1 LLACHDENE
10 EAELYRLASAESR
23 QVKYP
28 ANKFIFLQ
36 EEAVENPG
44 VAVDAMADLPGNPK
58 VLCISLLAFSL
69 GFAVWGMFSALAP
82 FLIKWYNFS
91 PTQVL
96 VLAAMEPFF
105 AAAVSIPLGIL
116 TDKFGGRT
124 VFTLLLLSLSIPLF
138 CGLFAQGYYA
148 FLLLGSLLGL
158 GGASFVVGNAHVS
171 SWYPKS
177 KQGTAL
183 GIFALG
189 NIGITVG
196 MMAVTFLV
204 THVLVGPDG
213 WRLIFPIFA
222 VATLLMALV
231 YWFFTS
237 DSPYNEYKDASVR
250 EIVAVYRSGAVVWLV
265 PYLYWVSF
273 GTLTFFASAMPTY
286 LVDRWHVDAVGASMV
301 YTPLLVVCVALTR
314 PLGGWLADRFDALR
328 ILGRLFGLMVVL
340 ALVMAMQVSLNVELF
355 AIYGLAL
362 LAGAAAAAV
371 VKLIPVYFRQVGA
384 VSGLAKAAGA
394 ACGFTMTV
402 TLAVSNQL
410 LGSYTFGFAIWALM
424 NVAAFYITLSRVGF
438 RHANIEAISSGAPPM
453 RYRSVQT
460 SRPAN

>member
-1 LLACHDENE
+1 M
-10 EAELYRLASAESR
+10 AE
-23 QVKYP
+23 P
-28 ANKFIFLQ
+28 
-36 EEAVENPG
+36 
-44 VAVDAMADLPGNPK
+44 PGNAR
-58 VLCISLLAFSL
+58 VLWVSMLAFAL

-82 FLIKWYNFS
+82 FLIKWYSFS

-96 VLAAMEPFF
+96 VLAAMEPLF
-105 AAAVSIPLGIL
+105 AAAVSIPLGIV
-116 TDKFGGRT
+116 TDKFGGRK
-124 VFTLLLLSLSIPLF
+124 VFTLLLLSLTVPLVF
-138 CGLFAQGYYA
+138 GFFAQGYYA

-196 MMAVTFLV
+196 MMTVTFLV
-204 THVLVGPDG
+204 TRVLHGPDG
-213 WRLIFPIFA
+213 WRLIFPIFGI
-222 VATLLMALV
+222 ATLLMALV

-237 DSPYNEYKDASVR
+237 DSPNNQHEGVSVR
-250 EIVAVYRSGAVVWLV
+250 EIIAVYSSGVMVWLV
-265 PYLYWVSF
+265 AYLYWVSF

-286 LVDRWHVDAVGASMV
+286 LLDHWHVDASQASMV
-301 YTPLLVVCVALTR
+301 YAPLLVVCVAITR

-328 ILGRLFGLMVVL
+328 ILGLLFGIMVVL
-340 ALVMAMQVSLNVELF
+340 ALVMAIQISLNVELF

-371 VKLIPVYFRQVGA
+371 VKLIPVYFRHVGA

-402 TLAVSNQL
+402 TLAASKNL
-410 LGSYTFGFAIWALM
+410 LGGYTFGFAIWALM
-424 NVAAFYITLSRVGF
+424 NIAAFYITLSRVGF
-438 RHANIEAISSGAPPM
+438 RHAKPVIEAIP
-453 RYRSVQT
+453 VH
-460 SRPAN
+460 

>member
-1 LLACHDENE
+1 MAD
-10 EAELYRLASAESR
+10 
-23 QVKYP
+23 P
-28 ANKFIFLQ
+28 PG
-36 EEAVENPG
+36 NPG
-44 VAVDAMADLPGNPK
+44 VLW
-58 VLCISLLAFSL
+58 ISFLAFSL
-69 GFAVWGMFSALAP
+69 GFAIWGMFSALAP

-91 PTQVL
+91 ATQVL
-96 VLAAMEPFF
+96 VLAAMEPFI

-124 VFTLLLLSLSIPLF
+124 IFTLLLLTLTLPLF
-138 CGLFAQGYYA
+138 AGFFAQGYYA

-196 MMAVTFLV
+196 MMTVTFLV
-204 THVLVGPDG
+204 TRVLEGPDG

-222 VATLLMALV
+222 VPTLLMALV

-237 DSPYNEYKDASVR
+237 DPPHRQHKGASLR
-250 EIVAVYRSGAVVWLV
+250 EIVSVYRSGVVVWLV

-286 LVDRWHVDAVGASMV
+286 LVDRWHVDAARGSMV
-301 YTPLLVVCVALTR
+301 YTPLLVVCVAITR
-314 PLGGWLADRFDALR
+314 PLGGWLADRFDVLT
-328 ILGRLFGLMVVL
+328 ILSRLFGITVVL
-340 ALVMAMQVSLNVELF
+340 ALVMAMQISLYVELF

-362 LAGAAAAAV
+362 LSGAAAAAV
-371 VKLIPVYFRQVGA
+371 VKLIPLYFPRHVGA

-394 ACGFTMTV
+394 ACGFTMTI
-402 TLAVSNQL
+402 TLAASKDF
-410 LGSYTFGFAIWALM
+410 LGGYTFGFAIWALM
-424 NVAAFYITLSRVGF
+424 NVGAFYITLSRVGF
-438 RHANIEAISSGAPPM
+438 KHAKPDTEAIPSDDGTDGSRSKR
-453 RYRSVQT
+453 RYRQAQREGQGERLDPDV
-460 SRPAN
+460 A

>member
-1 LLACHDENE
+1 MTE
-10 EAELYRLASAESR
+10 
-23 QVKYP
+23 P
-28 ANKFIFLQ
+28 
-36 EEAVENPG
+36 
-44 VAVDAMADLPGNPK
+44 PGNPR
-58 VLCISLLAFSL
+58 VLLISSLAFSL
-69 GFAVWGMFSALAP
+69 GFAIWGMFSALAP
-82 FLIKWYNFS
+82 FLIKWYSFS
-91 PTQVL
+91 STQVL

-105 AAAVSIPLGIL
+105 AAAVSIPLGIW

-124 VFTLLLLSLSIPLF
+124 VFTLLLLTLSLPLF
-138 CGLFAQGYYA
+138 AGFFAQGYYA

-189 NIGITVG
+189 NIGITIG
-196 MMAVTFLV
+196 MMTVTFLV
-204 THVLVGPDG
+204 TRVLVGPDS

-222 VATLLMALV
+222 VPTLLMALV

-237 DSPYNEYKDASVR
+237 DSPHQQHKGASVR
-250 EIVAVYRSGAVVWLV
+250 EILAVYRSGAVVWLV

-273 GTLTFFASAMPTY
+273 GTLTFFASAMPIY
-286 LVDRWHVDAVGASMV
+286 LVDQWHVDAIRASMV
-301 YTPLLVVCVALTR
+301 YVPPLVVCVAVTR

-328 ILGRLFGLMVVL
+328 ILGQMFGMMVVL
-340 ALVMAMQVSLNVELF
+340 ALVMTMQISLHVELF

-362 LAGAAAAAV
+362 LSGAAAAAV
-371 VKLIPVYFRQVGA
+371 IKLIPLYFPRQVGA

-402 TLAVSNQL
+402 TLAASKQL
-410 LGSYTFGFAIWALM
+410 LGGYTAGFAIWALM
-424 NVAAFYITLSRVGF
+424 NVAALYISLSRVGF
-438 RHANIEAISSGAPPM
+438 RNAKPHVDATPSVGAIDTIAPHPV
-453 RYRSVQT
+453 RSTV
-460 SRPAN
+460 R